1 MSQKHTLRRLPP
13 LEAVRAFD
21 AVVRGGSTVAA
32 AAELG
37 LTHGAVSR
45 RLKTLED
52 HLGTVLFGR
61 GRGGRLTPTA
71 AGAAFAEAAARALGL
86 LAEASAAADGR
97 ADRRL
102 KIRLSTT
109 ASLAMLWLLPRLR
122 RFQARYPAYEVW
134 VSETQ
139 GLVEPGPASGIDLA
153 LRSGRGPWPGVRAEA
168 LMDDALLPV
177 CSAGLAAGIAAPA
190 DLAHAVLLHDADP
203 AAPWW
208 RWTEAAG
215 LGRPG
220 WAERGP
226 RLAGVAL
233 LLQAA
238 GDGEGVA
245 LVPARL
251 AARHLADGRL
261 VAALPQRVPLGD
273 QYWLIQPARG
283 PATVAACA
291 FAAWLK
297 AEASAGDDGQ

>member
-1 MSQKHTLRRLPP
+1 MSPKHTLRLPP
-13 LEAVRAFD
+13 LEAVRAFE

-52 HLGTVLFGR
+52 HLGTSLFGR
-61 GRGGRLTPTA
+61 GRGGRLTPTV
-71 AGAAFAEAAARALGL
+71 AGAAFAEAASHALGL
-86 LAEASAAADGR
+86 LAQAAAATDGR
-97 ADRRL
+97 ADRRP
-102 KIRLSTT
+102 KIRVSTT

-122 RFQARYPAYEVW
+122 RFQARYPACEVW
-134 VSETQ
+134 VTETQ

-153 LRSGRGPWPGVRAEA
+153 LRSGRGPWPGVRAEP
-168 LMDDALLPV
+168 LMDDALVAV
-177 CSAGLAAGIAAPA
+177 CAPALARGIAAPE
-190 DLAHAVLLHDADP
+190 DLARFVLLHDADP

-215 LGRPG
+215 LGRPD

-233 LLQAA
+233 VLQAA

-251 AARHLADGRL
+251 AARHLADDRL
-261 VAALPQRVPLGD
+261 VTPLPVRVALGN
-273 QYWLIQPARG
+273 QYWLVQPPRGAASAAAR
-283 PATVAACA
+283 A

-297 AEASAGDDGQ
+297 AEASAGDGQ